1 MHIRSIPF
9 ECAIDVALFPRHNFP
24 GVDFLRGDGVKE
36 EIAQYGSAS
45 AEVDKYRRV
54 FHATPDYATFSNLLT
69 GVFIDVNPGFER
81 LIGYTREE
89 VVGRTSASIDLWVHP
104 HHRDAVA
111 EQLQRTDAMS
121 IETQFRGRNGDIF
134 DVEASLASFR
144 LDGEFLLVAIA
155 RDVTARK
162 RQELELQQYK
172 DSLEKLVTQRTAE
185 LESAMQKLKDLAA
198 HDELTGIGNRR
209 DLNFH
214 LGLEHRNFR
223 RSGLPSSIAVF
234 DLDHFKEVND
244 RLGHVVGDEVIRVF
258 AQIIRQTMRDVD
270 YVARYGGDEFVLI
283 LKGASGDGATAS
295 LGRIREAVLAY
306 PWAALTPGIALTTS
320 IGVASFHMNETAE
333 QTFRRADKALY
344 RAKQDGRNR
353 IVMADM
359 P

>member
-1 MHIRSIPF
+1 
-9 ECAIDVALFPRHNFP
+9 
-24 GVDFLRGDGVKE
+24 VKE
-36 EIAQYGSAS
+36 DTAQYGSTS

-54 FHATPDYATFSNLLT
+54 FRATPDYATFSNLLT

-81 LIGYTREE
+81 LIGYARDE
-89 VVGRTSASIDLWVHP
+89 VVGRSSASIGLWVHP
-104 HHRDAVA
+104 HHRVAVA

-134 DVEASLASFR
+134 DVEASLSSFR
-144 LDGEFLLVAIA
+144 MDGEFLLVAIA

-162 RQELELQQYK
+162 RQERELQQYK
-172 DSLEKLVTQRTAE
+172 DSLEKLVAQRTAE

-198 HDELTGIGNRR
+198 HDELTGVGNRR

-214 LGLEHRNFR
+214 LDLEHRNFR

-234 DLDHFKEVND
+234 DLDNFKEVND
-244 RLGHVVGDEVIRVF
+244 RLGHVVGDEVIRAF

-283 LKGASGDGATAS
+283 LKETSGDGAMAS
-295 LGRIREAVLAY
+295 LARIRDAVVTY
-306 PWAALTPGIALTTS
+306 PWATLTPGITLTTS

-344 RAKQDGRNR
+344 RAKEDGRNR
-353 IVMADM
+353 IVMAES
-359 P
+359 PV

>member
-1 MHIRSIPF
+1 M
-9 ECAIDVALFPRHNFP
+9 
-24 GVDFLRGDGVKE
+24 KE
-36 EIAQYGSAS
+36 KIAQYGSAS

-104 HHRDAVA
+104 HHRAAIA

-144 LDGEFLLVAIA
+144 MDGEFLLVAIA

-172 DSLEKLVTQRTAE
+172 DSLEKLVAQRTAE

-198 HDELTGIGNRR
+198 HDELTGVGNRR
-209 DLNFH
+209 GLNFH

-223 RSGLPSSIAVF
+223 RSALPSSIAVF
-234 DLDHFKEVND
+234 DLDNFKEVND
-244 RLGHVVGDEVIRVF
+244 RLGHIVGDEVIRVF

-283 LKGASGDGATAS
+283 LKETAGDGATAS
-295 LGRIREAVLAY
+295 LNRIREAVLGY

-320 IGVASFHMNETAE
+320 IGVASFHMSETAE

-344 RAKQDGRNR
+344 RAKRSGRNR
-353 IVMADM
+353 IVIADS
-359 P
+359 PI